1 MQDFP
6 PPQLAPKHVG
16 KEVIPC
22 SIEKLHEQKYRNGM
36 DIVVLSQGYEGIHGW
51 YGIVL
56 SHGHEC
62 LKGWN
67 RYSMA

>member
-36 DIVVLSQGYEGIHGW
+36 DIVVLSQGYEGIHG
-51 YGIVL
+51 
-56 SHGHEC
+56 
-62 LKGWN
+62 
-67 RYSMA
+67 